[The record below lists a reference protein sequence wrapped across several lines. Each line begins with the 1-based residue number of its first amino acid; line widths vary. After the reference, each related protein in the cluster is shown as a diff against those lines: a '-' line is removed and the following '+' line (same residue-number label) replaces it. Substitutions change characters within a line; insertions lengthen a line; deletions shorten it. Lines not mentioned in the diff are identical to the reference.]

1 MNDRESTNIDARKHA
16 PNALLLEALGILGI
30 LGTSMLGACDPEP
43 EACNDE
49 DLVFR
54 DSESLGPDDELHQ
67 ASLGRGTTCSSTLAG
82 EVKCWGR
89 NEHGQ
94 LGQGHRDTLGD
105 DETPDSF
112 SFVALGSPIAEVQT
126 NGEQTF
132 VRTIDGRIHAWGA
145 NHAHELGLT
154 HALELGDDETPASAS
169 VTTEVQTGGVA
180 VQLVVGQGF
189 ACVRLEDGGVRCW
202 GTNEHGQLGQGHTE
216 RVGDDE
222 TPRQVPA
229 IELGA
234 AAVDIAA
241 GAQHACAVLRGGS
254 VRCWGRGREGQ
265 LGHGDLESIG
275 DDERPTDVGE
285 VDVGEV
291 DVGAAVV
298 DIVAG
303 GMHTCALLDSGSV
316 RCWGRGQEGQL
327 GRGDVETIGD
337 DEPPAQAGDV
347 LLGEPVVS
355 LAAGSMHTCA
365 VLETGALHCWGS
377 GEHGQLGLGSTETI
391 GDDEAPA
398 VAGVVD
404 LGQQRASAVFSGPL
418 SSSTCVL
425 LDGEHL
431 RCWGDNDVGQLGYG
445 TTLRLGD
452 EPQEGGGDLPDVIV
466 IDDDG

>member
-1 MNDRESTNIDARKHA
+1 MYDRESPTLDKGK
-16 PNALLLEALGILGI
+16 NALPTRLHEIF
-30 LGTSMLGACDPEP
+30 GTLVTLALGACDPQPEGCPEGRLDLREGESFEP
-43 EACNDE
+43 
-49 DLVFR
+49 R
-54 DSESLGPDDELHQ
+54 ESLHQ
-67 ASLGRGTTCSSTLAG
+67 ASLGLGTTCSTTSAG
-82 EVKCWGR
+82 DVKCWGR

-112 SFVALGSPIAEVQT
+112 SFVAVGSPIAEVQT

-132 VRTIDGRIHAWGA
+132 ARTVDGRILAWGA
-145 NHAHELGLT
+145 NRGHELGLV
-154 HALELGDDETPASAS
+154 HAVELGDDETPASAT
-169 VTTEVQTGGVA
+169 VTTEVRIGGVA
-180 VQLVVGQGF
+180 TQLALGQGF
-189 ACVRLEDGGVRCW
+189 ACVRLENGGVRCW

-222 TPRQVPA
+222 APNQMPP

-241 GAQHACAVLRGGS
+241 GAEHACAVLLGGS
-254 VRCWGRGREGQ
+254 VRCWGSGSEGQ
-265 LGHGDLESIG
+265 LGHGDIESIG
-275 DDERPTDVGE
+275 DDELPTN
-285 VDVGEV
+285 VGEV

-303 GMHTCALLDSGSV
+303 GMHTCAMLDSGSV
-316 RCWGRGQEGQL
+316 RCWGRAREGQL
-327 GRGDVETIGD
+327 GRGDVEAIGD
-337 DEPPAQAGDV
+337 DEAPSEGGDTFV
-347 LLGEPVVS
+347 GGAVVG

-365 VLETGALHCWGS
+365 VLVTGALRCWGS

-398 VAGVVD
+398 IGGIVD
-404 LGQQRASAVFSGPL
+404 LGERRARAVFNGPL
-418 SSSTCVL
+418 SNSTCVL
-425 LDGEHL
+425 LDDEHL
-431 RCWGDNDVGQLGYG
+431 RCWGDNDVGQLGNG

-466 IDDDG
+466 IGDDG

>member
-1 MNDRESTNIDARKHA
+1 MNDRESTNLDAGKHA
-16 PNALLLEALGILGI
+16 QDAHLRGILGILGI
-30 LGTSMLGACDPEP
+30 LGTSMLGGCDPEP
-43 EACNDE
+43 EACRDE
-49 DLVFR
+49 YFDLRVA
-54 DSESLGPDDELHQ
+54 EQYGPDASSRQ
-67 ASLGRGTTCSSTLAG
+67 ASLGRGTTCMSTTAG
-82 EVKCWGR
+82 DVKCWGR

-94 LGQGHRDTLGD
+94 LGQGHVDTLGD

-112 SFVALGSPIAEVQT
+112 SFVALGSPVAEVQT

-154 HALELGDDETPASAS
+154 HAVELGDDETPGSAT

-189 ACVRLEDGGVRCW
+189 ACVRLDDGGVRCW

-222 TPRQVPA
+222 TPRQVPT

-234 AAVDIAA
+234 AAIDIAA

-254 VRCWGRGREGQ
+254 VRCWGSGREGQ

-275 DDERPTDVGE
+275 DDERPTDL
-285 VDVGEV
+285 DEV

-303 GMHTCALLDSGSV
+303 GLHTCALLDSGSV

-327 GRGDVETIGD
+327 GRGNVETIGD
-337 DEPPAQAGDV
+337 DETPADAGDALV
-347 LLGEPVVS
+347 GGAVVS
-355 LAAGSMHTCA
+355 LAAGSMHACA
-365 VLETGALHCWGS
+365 VLGTGALRCWGS

-391 GDDEAPA
+391 GDDEAPT
-398 VAGVVD
+398 VAGIVD
-404 LGQQRASAVFSGPL
+404 LGEPRASAVFSGPL

-452 EPQEGGGDLPDVIV
+452 DPQEGGGDLPDVIV